1 MAKTPF
7 KIGDVVRLKSG
18 GPPMTV
24 TSVEMGEGEAG
35 YVIFCIWFNA
45 KGNEKSGHYPAAT
58 LVLVDETQ
66 AP

>member
-7 KIGDVVRLKSG
+7 KVGDVVRLKSG

-24 TSVEMGEGEAG
+24 TSIESGEAETG

-45 KGNEKSGHYPAAT
+45 KGNEKSGHYPAAA
-58 LVLVDETQ
+58 LVLVTE
-66 AP
+66 APGP